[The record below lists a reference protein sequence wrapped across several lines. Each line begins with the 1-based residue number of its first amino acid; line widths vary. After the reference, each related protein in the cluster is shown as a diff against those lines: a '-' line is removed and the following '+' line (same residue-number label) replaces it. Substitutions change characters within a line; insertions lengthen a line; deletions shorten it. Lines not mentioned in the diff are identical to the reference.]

1 MGIYKNSVPPSWM
14 KQMSTRVQEVYS
26 LSRWYRDVQ
35 ERHAQLDKW
44 TMRNIEHPKT
54 VWLPG
59 LFNAKALITAAITA
73 TRATVVWEGVA
84 YEKRR
89 GKVTR
94 RG

>member
-1 MGIYKNSVPPSWM
+1 MYAAMGDLAEALGDADANALVKKINWAKVAAAFACAYALVPI
-14 KQMSTRVQEVYS
+14 
-26 LSRWYRDVQ
+26 
-35 ERHAQLDKW
+35 A
-44 TMRNIEHPKT
+44 
-54 VWLPG
+54 
-59 LFNAKALITAAITA
+59 AAITA